1 MLFLLNDVVFDL
13 DEACPVTPAD
23 ARRFEKLGLDYLL
36 ELGCELFAE
45 DPLLHRNDPE
55 RARRLAW
62 LIAERSPDVNAA
74 LFAAPAAACNP
85 DLVEPRFCTLPEQ
98 VMRQLQAKGRRLD
111 AVSADRAVWNAWP
124 PDRGLKRRQKTAL
137 NTTWTSVATA
147 TIKPKPTT
155 SPTAGCS
162 GARSRGA

>member
-1 MLFLLNDVVFDL
+1 MVGLTDDMASGPVERFPMLFLLNDVVFDL

-23 ARRFEKLGLDYLL
+23 TRRFEKLSFDYVL

-45 DPLLHRNDPE
+45 NPLLHRNDPE

-74 LFAAPAAACNP
+74 LFAAPAVACDP
-85 DLVEPRFCTLPEQ
+85 DLVEPRFCALPGA

-111 AVSADRAVWNAWP
+111 AVAADRAVWNRMA
-124 PDRGLKRRQKTAL
+124 A
-137 NTTWTSVATA
+137 
-147 TIKPKPTT
+147 
-155 SPTAGCS
+155 
-162 GARSRGA
+162 